1 MLSPLTAE
9 KSQMYN
15 FRDALATA
23 VAVQRHNGCYLKPY
37 DIGVGVDFSKQ
48 ANGPLVRCIM
58 DTACDQSHAF
68 SQAVRQEAEKI
79 SVTPQDRNQANH
91 ILEYFHM
98 YAMEMVV
105 SENVSDFDRK
115 LVELSHKSQIR
126 FRDLGQIA
134 VMPHIYSL
142 KLSRDE
148 REDLDLKFL
157 RTSDYVGVLHKRNQ
171 FQVRLEYTQ
180 FIRKID
186 AHLYVCSVDNRHV
199 LKFFH
204 RDGDFLEVGMPC
216 TITAYVKSH
225 EVGRDRHTRE
235 TMVNRVKRIQ

>member
-1 MLSPLTAE
+1 MIAEQTVMYPLMD
-9 KSQMYN
+9 S
-15 FRDALATA
+15 LATA

-37 DIGVGVDFSKQ
+37 DIGVGTDYGKQ

-58 DTACDQSHAF
+58 DTAHDQSHVF

-79 SVTPQDRNQANH
+79 TVGPQDYTQANH

-105 SENVSDFDRK
+105 SENVGDFDRK
-115 LVELSHKSQIR
+115 LIELSRKSQIR
-126 FRDLGQIA
+126 FRDLGNIA
-134 VMPHIYSL
+134 VMPYSYSL
-142 KLSRDE
+142 KLARDE
-148 REDLDLKFL
+148 REEIDLKFQ

-180 FIRKID
+180 IIRKID

-204 RDGDFLEVGMPC
+204 RDGDFLEVGVPC
-216 TITAYVKSH
+216 GITAYVKSH
-225 EVGRDRHTRE
+225 EVGRDRRTRE
-235 TMVNRVKRIQ
+235 TIVNRVKRIQ